1 MSSGKSLTF
10 YGLFDEVD
18 SIEIPILQR
27 DYAQGRSEESE
38 VRTLFLRSLFNVLTV
53 EDDPERHPLDLDF
66 VYGNFEN
73 GDNKIFSV
81 LDGQQRLTTL
91 FLLHWFLAV
100 ENNQQSDFKER
111 FVTSD
116 SRSRFTYKTR
126 PSTTEFFNAL
136 MANNFVSS
144 KRKLSVQISDSQ
156 WFYLSWKQD
165 PTVQACL
172 CMLDAIQEMFVGKSD
187 GLFDKL
193 SDTAHP
199 YITFQFL
206 NLHSFGLSDELYIKM
221 NARGKPLTVFENFKA
236 KLEQFIQSYD
246 QQWPDYQL
254 VFREGQ
260 VDGFDYFIHKIDT
273 SWADLFWPYRNTYSD
288 DNTFDDELM
297 NFFRLIIAYQYLL
310 DNKNSPVLLAKA
322 KSDIFGLSGRL
333 QAPTLS
339 KYEELKCFNQNL
351 IIRLIDMLDLI
362 YNDGLVGNQISPYLE
377 DQYYYSEEKTFKKV
391 IWNSASYDDKLRFY
405 AFYTYVAKNKDKGQ
419 LSSWMRVIY
428 NLVENTIINTAD
440 EFYKALFAIN
450 ELSQFDTSILVT
462 FKGELELTGFVGA
475 QVLEEKIKAHLLLKS
490 PEWSN
495 AVVGAE
501 KHPFFNG
508 QIGFILNFSGILAF
522 YREHKHCD
530 WTEELDV
537 QYFSKFGQYAKSASA
552 VFNLIK
558 YSSSTIDYS
567 WERAVLSKG
576 IYFTEKTGGRY
587 NLLSTRETR
596 NNINR
601 DHSWRRLLRIGSA
614 AMEEKQKYV
623 KAVLDDSLFDP
634 KNVATSLM
642 LICNDALENSDIED
656 WRKALIKYKA
666 LISYCSQGFI
676 SLAKEEI
683 ILLSESQRNHYHS
696 ELYTKVIEQELALD
710 QEQIKPFCR
719 LSYQAVKSREEY
731 ANVLIDNWLF
741 NGNDYSITIEFYSG
755 SFLIWFRGR
764 NSSRFSDSI
773 SEVLTNHDFEL
784 VNTGSKG
791 STVNG
796 NRVNKK
802 LSHTSDVIKKIF
814 NLCLDLQKLTC
825 DPIK

>member
-53 EDDPERHPLDLDF
+53 ESDAERHSLDLDF
-66 VYGNFEN
+66 VYGNFED
-73 GDNKIFSV
+73 GDNKVFSV

-100 ENNQQSDFKER
+100 ENNQQSDFNER

-116 SRSRFTYKTR
+116 GRSRFTYKTR

-136 MANNFVSS
+136 MANRFVSS
-144 KRKLSVQISDSQ
+144 TRQISAQISDSQ

-172 CMLDAIQEMFVGKSD
+172 CMLDAIQQMFVGKAG

-193 SDTAHP
+193 SDTAQP

-221 NARGKPLTVFENFKA
+221 NARGKPLTFFENFKA

-246 QQWPDYQL
+246 QPWPDYQL
-254 VFREGQ
+254 TFREGY
-260 VDGFDYFIHKIDT
+260 VDGYDYFIHRVDT
-273 SWADLFWPYRNTYSD
+273 NWADLFWPYRNTYSD

-333 QAPTLS
+333 QALTLS
-339 KYEELKCFNQNL
+339 KYEELRCFNQNL

-362 YNDGLVGNQISPYLE
+362 YSDGLVDNQISPYLE

-391 IWNSASYDDKLRFY
+391 IGNSASYDDKLRFY
-405 AFYTYVAKNKDKGQ
+405 AFYTYVAKNKDKGE
-419 LSSWMRVIY
+419 LSAWMRVIY

-450 ELSQFDTSILVT
+450 ELSQFDTPILDT
-462 FKGELELTGFVGA
+462 LKGELELTGFVGA

-490 PEWSN
+490 PEWN
-495 AVVGAE
+495 KAVVEAE

-537 QYFSKFGQYAKSASA
+537 KYFTQYTLYAKSASA
-552 VFNLIK
+552 VFTLIK
-558 YSSSTIDYS
+558 YNSSTIDYL

-576 IYFTEKTGGRY
+576 IYFTDKTGGRH

-601 DHSWRRLLRIGSA
+601 DHSWRRLLRIGSSVI
-614 AMEEKQKYV
+614 EEKQAYV
-623 KAVLDDSLFDP
+623 KGVLDDSLFDP
-634 KNVATSLM
+634 ENVEDSLT
-642 LICNDALENSDIED
+642 LICNDALKNSNIED
-656 WRKALIKYKA
+656 WRKALIKHKA
-666 LISYCSQGFI
+666 LISYCNQGFI
-676 SLAKEEI
+676 SISDEEI

-710 QEQIKPFCR
+710 QEPMKPFSR
-719 LSYQAVKSREEY
+719 LSYQAVKSREDY
-731 ANVLIDNWLF
+731 ASVLIDNWLF
-741 NGNDYSITIEFYSG
+741 NGNYYSITVGFYSG

-764 NSSRFSDSI
+764 NSSHFSDPI

-784 VNTGSKG
+784 VNSGSEG
-791 STVNG
+791 STANG

-802 LSHTSDVIKKIF
+802 LSKTTDVIKKVHS
-814 NLCLDLQKLTC
+814 LCLDLKDLK
-825 DPIK
+825 DE